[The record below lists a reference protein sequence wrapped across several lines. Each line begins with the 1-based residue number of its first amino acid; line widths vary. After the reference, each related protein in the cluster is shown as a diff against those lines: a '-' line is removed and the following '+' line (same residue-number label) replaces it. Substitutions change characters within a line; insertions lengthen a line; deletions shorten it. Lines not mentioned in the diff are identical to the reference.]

1 MSSEHFVML
10 TKASTNSMIRYIS
23 EELRFFFLIAFLH
36 TERSDRRQEIVTTFI
51 LSFNQNLDFF
61 ESLILGLKDSSFTFV
76 KLNMPQLFTSDKN
89 VWK

>member
-1 MSSEHFVML
+1 MP
-10 TKASTNSMIRYIS
+10 
-23 EELRFFFLIAFLH
+23 
-36 TERSDRRQEIVTTFI
+36 TFI

-89 VWK
+89 V

>member
-10 TKASTNSMIRYIS
+10 TKASTNPMIRYIS
-23 EELRFFFLIAFLH
+23 EELRFFSWLLFYTLKEV
-36 TERSDRRQEIVTTFI
+36 TGEIVPKFI